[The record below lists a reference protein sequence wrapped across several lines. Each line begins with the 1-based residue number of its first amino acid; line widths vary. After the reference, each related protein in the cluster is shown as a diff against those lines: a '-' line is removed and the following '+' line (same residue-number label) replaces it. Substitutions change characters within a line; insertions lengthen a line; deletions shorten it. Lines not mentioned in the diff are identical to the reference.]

1 MFSAKIAIRLPSS
14 FMCAPLSGLLRRL
27 GEERP
32 HERAHRAA
40 AAAGARGLPILP
52 LADGHGHGDFFL
64 ALVAIELVERHGHS
78 SSHAGAQP
86 RLTTT
91 DFTSVYSSMPSWPPS
106 RPTPDSLNPPNGL
119 SWVSPAA
126 SLAPP
131 TPSSTGWTTRT

>member
-40 AAAGARGLPILP
+40 AAAGARGLPLLP

-91 DFTSVYSSMPSWPPS
+91 DFTSVYSSMPSWRS
-106 RPTPDSLNPPNGL
+106 EEHTSELQSQSNLVCRLL
-119 SWVSPAA
+119 
-126 SLAPP
+126 L
-131 TPSSTGWTTRT
+131 